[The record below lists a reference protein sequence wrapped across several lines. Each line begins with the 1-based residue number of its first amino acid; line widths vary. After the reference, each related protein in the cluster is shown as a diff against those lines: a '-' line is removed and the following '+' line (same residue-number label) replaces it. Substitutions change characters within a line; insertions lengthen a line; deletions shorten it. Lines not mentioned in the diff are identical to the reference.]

1 VKPHSSRLELTA
13 YPHKVEIQTRFA
25 DLDPL
30 WHLNNVRLLEIYQE
44 ARTSFNLAIW
54 EGLNL
59 DARSHRLLVASQ
71 SLDYLHEVEW
81 PGSVTLGVGIARLG
95 TKSYA
100 LGLGMFQHG
109 KCVGVS
115 ETVLVYATEAGSA
128 PLPEKL
134 RAALKTKMLPE
145 AESAQ

>member
-1 VKPHSSRLELTA
+1 VKPHSSRLDLTV

-25 DLDPL
+25 DVDPL
-30 WHLNNVRLLEIYQE
+30 WHLNNVRLLELYQE

-71 SLDYLHEVEW
+71 SIDYLHEVEW
-81 PGSVTLGVGIARLG
+81 PGSVTLGIGIARLG
-95 TKSYA
+95 TKSYS

-115 ETVLVYATEAGSA
+115 DTVLVYATEAGSS
-128 PLPEKL
+128 PLPETL
-134 RAALKTKMLPE
+134 RGALKAKILPE
-145 AESAQ
+145 ANSA